1 MNRICF
7 LLCLFGSVV
16 YAQKYNNEQVEE
28 IISSIDQVKI
38 PSFTINISD
47 LGAIGDGKTDVK
59 PFIDKA
65 LSLCVANG
73 GGKIIVPKGNFL
85 SKGPIHYENNIEL
98 HLSEGSRLV
107 FSQVPEDFLPVVA
120 TSWEGTFIYNYSP
133 MIYAISKTNIALTG
147 TGVIEGQG
155 DGIWNDWKALEGKDK
170 QQSRR
175 MNHRQTPINERV
187 FGAGTFLRPQL
198 IQFFDCS
205 NILVQG
211 VRIENSPFWC
221 LHMLRSS
228 NITIRGISFDAQNKN
243 NDGIDLE
250 YANNV
255 LIENVV
261 FNNSDDNIA
270 IKAGRDVDGR
280 SNPQTPSQN
289 IVVRNCKF
297 KGLHAIVIGS
307 EMSAGV
313 KNVFVEDSQAY
324 GFLKR
329 GIYIKTNSDRGGYV
343 KNIYFKNLSF
353 LNVVDAIYMTA
364 NYHGEGSGQH
374 ASKISDIYLNNI
386 SFIEAED
393 YGVALEGYQSEKLKD
408 IYLSNISIKEA
419 KNPISLLNTKN
430 VVLEEVVIGNLA
442 GVPSSVE

>member
-1 MNRICF
+1 
-7 LLCLFGSVV
+7 
-16 YAQKYNNEQVEE
+16 
-28 IISSIDQVKI
+28 
-38 PSFTINISD
+38 
-47 LGAIGDGKTDVK
+47 
-59 PFIDKA
+59 
-65 LSLCVANG
+65 
-73 GGKIIVPKGNFL
+73 
-85 SKGPIHYENNIEL
+85 
-98 HLSEGSRLV
+98 
-107 FSQVPEDFLPVVA
+107 
-120 TSWEGTFIYNYSP
+120 
-133 MIYAISKTNIALTG
+133 MIYAKGKTNIALTG
-147 TGVIEGQG
+147 MGVIDGQG

-187 FGAGTFLRPQL
+187 FGMCSFLRPQL

-228 NITIRGISFDAQNKN
+228 NITIRGISFDAQNRN

-280 SNPQTPSQN
+280 SNAHTPSQN

-329 GIYIKTNSDRGGYV
+329 GIYIKTNSDRGGYI
-343 KNIYFKNLSF
+343 KNIYFNNLSF
-353 LNVVDAIYMTA
+353 QNVLDAIYITA

-374 ASKISDIYLNNI
+374 ASKISDIYFDSI
-386 SFIEAED
+386 SFNEAED
-393 YGVALEGYQSEKLKD
+393 YGIALEGYQSEKVKD
-408 IYLSNISIKEA
+408 IYLSNISIKKA

-430 VVLEEVVIGNLA
+430 IILEEVVIGNLA
-442 GVPSSVE
+442 GVPSSIE